1 MTDDQKRIQLVERLA
16 ERFEKGGRAAVVER
30 ASERLTD
37 PHPRQEEGPA
47 PGPSTPGDRGAGKVA
62 GHPEDD
68 AADLRQS
75 GDARRPAFRAPRT
88 RYAELDLD
96 ALRTAGYVTP
106 TSARSRI
113 TEEFRVIKRPLLLN
127 AFSTRD
133 GAPVRNGHVIMI
145 TSAVAGEG
153 KTFVTIN
160 LAMSIALERDLNV
173 LVIDTDVVKQDLTR
187 RLGIESKEGLV
198 DLLLDERLD
207 VGDVLVRTNVPNLS
221 LVSAGHNHPQST
233 ELLASRRMANLVE
246 EMASRYSD
254 RVILIDTPPVLE
266 STEPA
271 SLALHVGQIAMIVEA
286 DRTGRK
292 TIDQAVSALN
302 TTTNASFILNK
313 TSRRLPWDHYGGYY
327 GSYGKSRTD

>member
-16 ERFEKGGRAAVVER
+16 ERFEKGDRAGVVER
-30 ASERLTD
+30 ASERLAGSE
-37 PHPRQEEGPA
+37 PRQEEAVAPEPPGPA
-47 PGPSTPGDRGAGKVA
+47 GRDADTAHRHPEHGAASRAQPGDGTHR
-62 GHPEDD
+62 
-68 AADLRQS
+68 
-75 GDARRPAFRAPRT
+75 AFRPSPA

-96 ALRTAGYVTP
+96 ALRGAGYVTP

-127 AFSTRD
+127 AFSSRD
-133 GAPVRNGHVIMI
+133 GRPARNGHVIMV
-145 TSAVAGEG
+145 TSAVGGEG
-153 KTFVTIN
+153 KTFATIN

-173 LVIDTDVVKQDLTR
+173 LVIDTDVVKQDLTK
-187 RLGIESKEGLV
+187 RLGVESKEGLV

-207 VGDVLVRTNVPNLS
+207 VGDVLIRTNVPNLS
-221 LVSAGHNHPQST
+221 IVTAGHNHPQST

-254 RVILIDTPPVLE
+254 RVILIDTPPILE

-271 SLALHVGQIAMIVEA
+271 SLALHVGQIVMIVEA

-292 TIDQAVSALN
+292 TLDEAVSALN
-302 TTTNASFILNK
+302 TPTNASFVLNK
-313 TSRRLPWDHYGGYY
+313 TSRRLPWDRYGGYY
-327 GSYGKSRTD
+327 GSYGKDRTG